1 MLKIETFDNKS
12 GGNAFFKAV
21 THPLAAAAAP
31 DLLRRLR
38 QGRCA
43 VYDVEG
49 QVDALAELY
58 DFGGIDLAGSFVQD
72 VGAVGREVLGQ
83 SAQPVTALKDLG
95 ARIVFVA
102 GFDAER
108 AIAQIE
114 HLLPA
119 GAAVLS
125 LDALRLPE
133 SIVPRGKR
141 YLDPLNFATNFVF
154 FREQHG
160 FSTRL
165 VTANYWSGYG
175 SAALKLWLL
184 LFDASGKTIAEWTED
199 VAPGA
204 SSIVI
209 DSKAVRQRFALP
221 EFTGQLFVHAI
232 GAQGHDVVKYA
243 LDTYGSGTQ
252 ERAFSCTH
260 DANSWP
266 ADFYAGLPA
275 PDQGEQVTLW
285 VQNSQPCAIPAG
297 AIGLNLMGDAKSATL
312 GHAVAPFA
320 SHALDVAALLPEAR
334 WPQQIEISAGKYMVR
349 PRYEIVRRDQ
359 AGQARRRIAHVNV
372 ERSDL
377 TPDPK
382 LAELGNLLG
391 KGHILPAPI
400 LPPARWR
407 SLALPT
413 PMTRAQAELP
423 IALIVYDSSGQ
434 ELARHSFGKLQRRE
448 LVAIDVDALLSS
460 PPRPSTANSVHALFA
475 REPEGADR
483 GKSDRPGRPGRG
495 SRDHALDSRPELVE
509 GRGNDGRGAGG
520 DEAVK
525 DFHET
530 GGHME
535 LVYDF
540 SAGNAAD
547 GWLHALFRY
556 EDRASGHRAET
567 SFGSHVFNTVLT
579 YKGEPQSY
587 SGKPPGL
594 STRLFLRLGAAPHDT
609 LCHLIYPA
617 STPWHAEST
626 TDLVLTNAAGAEMGR
641 QQIHIPCGGSR
652 FWRYGEIFDDATRAR
667 AGENAYIVI
676 RDTTCRL
683 FGYHG
688 VMGEGGAFSLDH
700 MFGF

>member
-1 MLKIETFDNKS
+1 MLRIETFDNKS

-21 THPLAAAAAP
+21 THPLAAAAAR
-31 DLLRRLR
+31 DLLRRLKEE
-38 QGRCA
+38 RCA
-43 VYDVEG
+43 VYDIEG

-58 DFGGIDLAGSFVQD
+58 DFGGIDLAGCYVQD
-72 VGAVGREVLGQ
+72 VGAVGRKVLGKA
-83 SAQPVTALKDLG
+83 AQPVTALKDSG

-108 AIAQIE
+108 AIAHIR

-119 GAAVLS
+119 SATVLS
-125 LDALRLPE
+125 LDTLRLPE
-133 SIVPRGKR
+133 TIVPRGRR

-154 FREQHG
+154 FREQNG
-160 FSTRL
+160 LSTRL

-175 SAALKLWLL
+175 TSTLKLWLL
-184 LFDASGKTIAEWTED
+184 LFDTGGKTIAEWTED

-204 SSIVI
+204 TSIVI

-243 LDTYGSGTQ
+243 LDTYGSGDA

-275 PDQGEQVTLW
+275 PDAGEQVTLW
-285 VQNSQPCAIPAG
+285 VQNSQPCAIPAD
-297 AIGLNLMGDAKSATL
+297 AIGLNLMGDDKSATL
-312 GHAVAPFA
+312 DRAIAPFA
-320 SHALDVAALLPEAR
+320 SYALDVASLLPEAR
-334 WPQQIEISAGKYMVR
+334 WPQQIEVSAGKYMVR
-349 PRYEIVRRDQ
+349 PRYEVTRQDKVT
-359 AGQARRRIAHVNV
+359 GQGRRRIAHVNV
-372 ERSDL
+372 ERTDL
-377 TPDPK
+377 KPDPK

-400 LPPARWR
+400 LPPSRWR
-407 SLALPT
+407 SIALPT
-413 PMTRAQAELP
+413 PMARAQDELP
-423 IALIVYDSSGQ
+423 IALLAFDASGK
-434 ELARHSFGKLQRRE
+434 ELARHNFGKLHRRQSI
-448 LVAIDVDALLSS
+448 AIDID
-460 PPRPSTANSVHALFA
+460 
-475 REPEGADR
+475 
-483 GKSDRPGRPGRG
+483 
-495 SRDHALDSRPELVE
+495 ELCRAPAAE
-509 GRGNDGRGAGG
+509 
-520 DEAVK
+520 
-525 DFHET
+525 
-530 GGHME
+530 GGHIE

-540 SAGNAAD
+540 ALGGAGD

-594 STRLFLRLGAAPHDT
+594 STRLFLRLGAAPNDT

-617 STPWHAEST
+617 STPWHTQST
-626 TDLVLTNAAGAEMGR
+626 TDLILTNAQGGEVGR
-641 QQIHIPCGGSR
+641 RQIHIPCGGSR
-652 FWRYGEIFDDATRAR
+652 FWRYGEIFDGATRAK

>member
-1 MLKIETFDNKS
+1 MLRIETFNNKS

-31 DLLRRLR
+31 NLLRRLHDA
-38 QGRCA
+38 RCA
-43 VYDVEG
+43 VYDLER

-58 DFGGIDLAGSFVQD
+58 DLGTLDLAGCFVQD
-72 VGAVGREVLGQ
+72 VTAVGKLVLGQ
-83 SAQPVTALKDLG
+83 PAQPVTALKDSG

-108 AIAQIE
+108 AIAHIR

-119 GAAVLS
+119 GATIES
-125 LDALRLPE
+125 LGALRLPE
-133 SIVPRGKR
+133 AIVPRGRR

-175 SAALKLWLL
+175 AGALELWLR
-184 LFDASGKTIAEWTED
+184 LFDASGKTLAEWTEE
-199 VAPGA
+199 VAAGA
-204 SSIVI
+204 AAIVI
-209 DSKAVRQRFALP
+209 DSGDVRRRFALP

-243 LDTYGSGTQ
+243 LDIYGGSDA

-275 PDQGEQVTLW
+275 PDAGEQVTLW
-285 VQNSQPCAIPAG
+285 IQNSQPCAIPAG
-297 AIGLNLMGDAKSATL
+297 AIGLNLMGDDKSATL
-312 GHAVAPFA
+312 DRTIPPFG
-320 SHALDVAALLPEAR
+320 SYALDVASLLPQAR
-334 WPQQIEISAGKYMVR
+334 WPQQIEVSAGKYMVR
-349 PRYEIVRRDQ
+349 PRYEVVRK
-359 AGQARRRIAHVNV
+359 GRRRIAHVNV
-372 ERSDL
+372 ERTDL
-377 TPDPK
+377 KPDPK

-400 LPPARWR
+400 LPTGRWR

-413 PMTRAQAELP
+413 PMARTQQELP
-423 IALIVYDSSGQ
+423 IALIAYDPAGN
-434 ELARHSFGKLQRRE
+434 ELARHGFGRLQRRE
-448 LVAIDVDALLSS
+448 SVAIEIDALCRV
-460 PPRPSTANSVHALFA
+460 PA
-475 REPEGADR
+475 EQ
-483 GKSDRPGRPGRG
+483 
-495 SRDHALDSRPELVE
+495 
-509 GRGNDGRGAGG
+509 
-520 DEAVK
+520 
-525 DFHET
+525 
-530 GGHME
+530 GGHIE

-540 SAGNAAD
+540 AHGTAAD

-579 YKGEPQSY
+579 YRGEPQSY
-587 SGKPPGL
+587 AGKPPGL
-594 STRLFLRLGAAPHDT
+594 STRLFLRLGPAPHDT
-609 LCHLIYPA
+609 MCHLIYPA
-617 STPWHAEST
+617 STPWHAQST
-626 TDLVLTNAAGAEMGR
+626 TDLILHDRKGGEVGR
-641 QQIHIPCGGSR
+641 VPIRIACGGSR
-652 FWRYGEIFDDATRAR
+652 FWRFHEIFDAATRAK

-688 VMGEGGAFSLDH
+688 VLGEDGAFSLDH

>member
-1 MLKIETFDNKS
+1 MLRIETFDNKT

-31 DLLRRLR
+31 ELLRRL
-38 QGRCA
+38 GEGSCA

-58 DFGGIDLAGSFVQD
+58 EFSGIELAGSFVQD
-72 VGAVGREVLGQ
+72 ISQVGRKVLGKT
-83 SAQPVTALKDLG
+83 AQPVTALGGSG

-108 AIAQIE
+108 AIGQIR

-119 GAAVLS
+119 GASVLS
-125 LDALRLPE
+125 LDVLRLPQ
-133 SIVPRGKR
+133 SIVPRGQR

-154 FREQHG
+154 FREQNG
-160 FSTRL
+160 LSTRL

-175 SAALKLWLL
+175 ASALKLWMQ
-184 LFDASGKTIAEWTED
+184 LFDASGKTIAEWTEE

-204 SSIVI
+204 SAIVI
-209 DSKAVRQRFALP
+209 DSKVVRRRFALP

-232 GAQGHDVVKYA
+232 GARGHDVVKYA
-243 LDTYGSGTQ
+243 LDTYGGGNA

-275 PDQGEQVTLW
+275 PDEGEQVTLW

-297 AIGLNLMGDAKSATL
+297 AIGLNLMGAEKSLTL
-312 GHAVAPFA
+312 DRAIAPFA
-320 SHALDVAALLPEAR
+320 SYALDVASLLPEAR
-334 WPQQIEISAGKYMVR
+334 WPQQIEVTAGKYMVR
-349 PRYEIVRRDQ
+349 PRYEIVRPDKT
-359 AGQARRRIAHVNV
+359 GQGRRRIAHVNV
-372 ERSDL
+372 ERTDL
-377 TPDPK
+377 KPDPK

-400 LPPARWR
+400 LPPERWR
-407 SLALPT
+407 SIALPT
-413 PMTRAQAELP
+413 PMARAQEELP
-423 IALIVYDSSGQ
+423 IALLAYDASGK
-434 ELARHSFGKLQRRE
+434 ELARHSFGGVQRRQSI
-448 LVAIDVDALLSS
+448 AIDI
-460 PPRPSTANSVHALFA
+460 
-475 REPEGADR
+475 
-483 GKSDRPGRPGRG
+483 
-495 SRDHALDSRPELVE
+495 
-509 GRGNDGRGAGG
+509 
-520 DEAVK
+520 DEICRAPAS
-525 DFHET
+525 E
-530 GGHME
+530 GGHIE

-540 SAGNAAD
+540 AQGKAAD

-567 SFGSHVFNTVLT
+567 SFGSHIFNTVLT
-579 YKGEPQSY
+579 YRGEPQSY

-594 STRLFLRLGAAPHDT
+594 STRLFLRLSAAPYDT

-617 STPWHAEST
+617 STPWHAESS
-626 TDLVLTNAAGAEMGR
+626 TDIVLVNAAGSEEAR

-652 FWRYGEIFDDATRAR
+652 FWRYSEIFDGATRAK

-688 VMGEGGAFSLDH
+688 VTGEDGAFSLDH